1 MKDLLIIGARGFG
14 REIFAA
20 AQDCIGFGTAF
31 TIKGFLDDNPHA
43 LDTTP
48 GYPPIIDSVEHY
60 QPTDNDVFVCALGDP
75 KWQKHYA
82 DIMLEKGGQ
91 FINLIHHTAAI
102 GKNTT
107 LGIGC
112 IILGDVGISCD
123 ITIGDFVTCQS
134 RVLMGHDVIIG
145 NHCHIGSLS
154 HLGGHVQVGNSTTI
168 HPGAIILPR
177 VKIGD
182 QCVIGA
188 GSVVIRKVK
197 DGDTVFGNPAKKLL

>member
-20 AQDCIGFGTAF
+20 AQECIGFGTEF

-60 QPTDNDVFVCALGDP
+60 QPADNDVFVCALGDP

-82 DIMLEKGGQ
+82 EIMLEKGGQ
-91 FINLIHHTAAI
+91 FINLIHPTASI

-107 LGIGC
+107 LGAGC
-112 IILGDVGISCD
+112 MIFKDVGISCD
-123 ITIGDFVTCQS
+123 ITLGDFVTCQS
-134 RVLMGHDVIIG
+134 RAIMGHDVKIG
-145 NHCHIGSLS
+145 NYCHFGSYS
-154 HLGGHVQVGNSTTI
+154 FLGGYAQVGDLTTV
-168 HPGAIILPR
+168 HPGAIILPH
-177 VKIGD
+177 VKVGT
-182 QCVIGA
+182 QCVVGA
-188 GSVVIRKVK
+188 GSVVIKKVK
-197 DGDTVFGNPAKKLL
+197 DGETVFGNPAKRL

>member
-60 QPTDNDVFVCALGDP
+60 QPTYNDVFVCALGDP

-91 FINLIHHTAAI
+91 FINLIHPTATI

-107 LGIGC
+107 LGVGC
-112 IILGDVGISCD
+112 IILRDVGISCD

-134 RVLMGHDVIIG
+134 RAIMGHDVK
-145 NHCHIGSLS
+145 IGSFCHFGS
-154 HLGGHVQVGNSTTI
+154 YSFMGGYVQVGDLSTV
-168 HPGAIILPR
+168 HPGSIILPH
-177 VKIGD
+177 VKIGA
-182 QCVIGA
+182 QCIVGA
-188 GSVVIRKVK
+188 GSVVIKKVK
-197 DGDTVFGNPAKKLL
+197 DGETVYGNPAKRL